1 MSKLM
6 AMMAK
11 EPKVSACMSAA
22 KSAAAKPLGEC
33 SDDELMGAIFN
44 RDPNAPHPIRDAIAL
59 FLQNPDFIKTLLD
72 LFKKFS
78 DG

>member
-1 MSKLM
+1 MSKMM

-11 EPKVSACMSAA
+11 ETQVAACMSAA
-22 KSAAAKPLGEC
+22 KSAATKPLNEC

-59 FLQNPDFIKTLLD
+59 FLQNPDFIKALLS
-72 LFKKFS
+72 LFSKFT
-78 DG
+78 GG